1 MGKFKLIET
10 TVPTNPPLAGVYLM
24 SRKSHFVKYL
34 VPQFE
39 HWQLIVWV
47 YGRWNL
53 VKKINLR
60 WCVTL
65 AQKKYIWSI

>member
-10 TVPTNPPLAGVYLM
+10 TVPTNPLLAGVYLM
-24 SRKSHFVKYL
+24 SRKSHFMKYL

-39 HWQLIVWV
+39 HWQSIVSV
-47 YGRWNL
+47 GRWNL
-53 VKKINLR
+53 VNKINLR